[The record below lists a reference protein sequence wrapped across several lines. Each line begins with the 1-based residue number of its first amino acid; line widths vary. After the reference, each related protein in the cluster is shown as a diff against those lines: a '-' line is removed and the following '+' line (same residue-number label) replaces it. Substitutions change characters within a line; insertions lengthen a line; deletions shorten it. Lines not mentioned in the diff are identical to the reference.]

1 MHRRDFLCA
10 SFALVAG
17 GMTRPRAQSGG
28 SRDVD
33 WLARIQ
39 TPPASLPADAPKL
52 SPLLV
57 DAAGQPIRTR
67 AAWQARREELRRW
80 WLEFLGPM
88 PASRAGAPVWKILEA
103 DRVDGIV
110 RARVTYEVEPGVSTE
125 AYLLRPE
132 PAGPPRRRPAAIV
145 LHSTVNHSILQP
157 AGLGPDREKAFG
169 LALARRGFVTLSP
182 RNFLWPTNDRID
194 GKGETAKFQARH
206 PRAKGM
212 ARMLHDALVAVDL
225 VSALPEVNPERIG
238 SVGHS
243 LGAKEVLYLAAFDER
258 VRATVSSEGGIG
270 LRFSNWNAPWYL
282 GPAIDDPSFTREQHE
297 ILALAAP
304 RPFLLVG
311 GDSADGDRSWPF
323 VEAALDVY
331 RLYGS
336 PPRVGLLN
344 HKGGHAVPPEAER
357 AIEEWMLA
365 YV

>member
-1 MHRRDFLCA
+1 MRRREFLRA
-10 SFALVAG
+10 SAAIAMG
-17 GMTRPRAQSGG
+17 GVMVRAQAP
-28 SRDVD
+28 RDVA
-33 WLARIQ
+33 WLARVQ
-39 TPPASLPADAPKL
+39 TPPSTMPPDAPTL
-52 SPLLV
+52 RPLLA
-57 DAAGQPIRTR
+57 DAAGRPIRTL

-80 WLEFLGPM
+80 WLDFLGPM
-88 PASRAGAPVWKILEA
+88 PAPRTGPPTWRTLDE
-103 DRVDGIV
+103 DRVEGIA
-110 RARVTYEVEPGVSTE
+110 RARISYEVEAGISTE

-132 PAGPPRRRPAAIV
+132 PRGPARSRPAAVV

-169 LALARRGFVTLSP
+169 LALARQGFVTISP

-194 GKGETAKFQARH
+194 SKGETAKFLARH
-206 PRAKGM
+206 PRSKGM

-225 VSALPEVNPERIG
+225 ISALPEVDPARIG

-243 LGAKEVLYLAAFDER
+243 LGAKEVLYLAAFDDR

-282 GPAIDDPSFTREQHE
+282 GPEIDGPSFTRDQHE

-323 VEAALDVY
+323 IEAALPVF

-336 PPRVGLLN
+336 TPRLGLLN

-357 AIEEWMLA
+357 AIGEWMAA
-365 YV
+365 YT